1 MEGPSRW
8 FKAQFYASKAPAKYS
23 WRRAWGDR
31 AWEVCLFVGPGDPG
45 HRAESPISNKAIDQ
59 GLM

>member
-45 HRAESPISNKAIDQ
+45 HRAESPD
-59 GLM
+59 L